1 MRTFRFFL
9 LSLILTATSC
19 AFAGF
24 LPGKSYATPGT
35 PVAIAAA
42 DLNNDGKVDLI
53 IGDDSGMEIYYGKG
67 DGTWKAPVPIPI
79 SWGAYFFG
87 IGDLNGDGVVDL
99 VTSGDG
105 APANLAVLLGKASGG
120 FKAPVF
126 YNVPNT
132 NVTQLALG
140 DMNGDGILDVVV
152 STFDSDI
159 GNGLA
164 VLPGNGDGTFG
175 TAATYSAL
183 EPNLLV
189 LGDFNRDGHLDVAA
203 SDFFDFIDVALG
215 KGDGTLRPVKKFMG
229 AAPGAIAAVDLNGDG
244 ILDLVGA
251 DLIADQI
258 TAELGLGDGTFAPP
272 VFNYVTRV
280 YVRSLVVSDFTG
292 DGIPD
297 IIWIG
302 GKDNAGGKATLLS
315 GVGDGTFVQN
325 GTPLPVGQIPDG
337 IVAADFN
344 SDHHM
349 DFAVINETTKSVTV
363 YLNDGQ

>member
-1 MRTFRFFL
+1 MCTFRFLL
-9 LSLILTATSC
+9 LSLILTATSS

-24 LPGKSYATPGT
+24 LPGKSYTTPGT

-42 DLNNDGKVDLI
+42 DLNHDGKIDMV
-53 IGDDSGMEIYYGKG
+53 IGDDVGMAIYFGKG
-67 DGTWKAPVPIPI
+67 DGTWQAPLNIPI
-79 SWGAYFFG
+79 TWGAYY
-87 IGDLNGDGVVDL
+87 ISIADLNGDGVLDL
-99 VTSGDG
+99 VTSGGG
-105 APANLAVLLGKASGG
+105 APANVAVLLGKPSGG

-132 NVTQLALG
+132 NVIQLALG
-140 DMNGDGILDVVV
+140 DMNGDGILDAVL
-152 STFDSDI
+152 STSDSDI

-175 TAATYSAL
+175 TGAAYSAL
-183 EPNLLV
+183 EPTLLV

-203 SDFFDFIDVALG
+203 SDFFGFIDVALG
-215 KGDGTLRPVKKFMG
+215 KGDGTLRPVKTFTG
-229 AAPGAIAAVDLNGDG
+229 AASGAIATVDLNGDG
-244 ILDLVGA
+244 ILDLVDAYLLGGR
-251 DLIADQI
+251 I
-258 TAELGLGDGTFAPP
+258 TAELGVGDGTFAPP
-272 VFNYVTRV
+272 IFKYTTGV

-302 GKDNAGGKATLLS
+302 GKDTAGGKATVLS
-315 GVGDGTFVQN
+315 GVGDGTFVQD
-325 GTPLPVGQIPDG
+325 GTLPVGQIPDG

-344 SDHHM
+344 GDHHM
-349 DFAVINETTKSVTV
+349 DFAVINQISKSVTV